1 MVQSL
6 GLHTSTAMGQSLV
19 KDPAS
24 HVARPKTNKQTNKTA
39 FRVHLALTA
48 HDNNVK
54 YWYLCLH
61 LSLVQLNRN
70 LYRYTSAFIFN
81 SPGYSD
87 EYFVPVLAQRQKYR
101 SMEQNRRPRD
111 KSTHIWT
118 PYLWQRRQEYTLKN
132 KVSST
137 NSSGKI
143 GQLNVKEWNQNIL

>member
-111 KSTHIWT
+111 NSTH
-118 PYLWQRRQEYTLKN
+118 YGHLNFDKGGKN
-132 KVSST
+132 IQWRKDNLFDKWCWENWST
-137 NSSGKI
+137 TCKRI
-143 GQLNVKEWNQNIL
+143 KL